1 MRYETY
7 DLETTESLMSFEF
20 LSEGPKGI
28 IKKRVI
34 FQETGQADFYN
45 LAFGDID
52 STTDAID
59 DKIVTDNN
67 DAKKILATIAETV
80 SIFLDK
86 YPNAYIYAKGST
98 LSRNRLYRIG
108 ISNNL
113 EEINEQ
119 FMVLGLSSDNKWT
132 IYEKNNDYSAFLI
145 KKK

>member
-113 EEINEQ
+113 EEINER